1 MRGYAHLLVLEL
13 GDTITLTDDR
23 FGLLSGK
30 VGTCVSLQKDWLRNR
45 VTIGVLI

>member
-30 VGTCVSLQKDWLRNR
+30 VGYLCKFAKDWLRNR
-45 VTIGVLI
+45 VTIEVLI